1 VSWLVVQKDTFEF
14 TSATPARL
22 DSSAHGRR
30 YFCPACGTP
39 VTCEL
44 DEHPSLVDVTL
55 GSLDEPTRFTPTM
68 EVFGDT
74 RLPWVS
80 STPTKS

>member
-1 VSWLVVQKDTFEF
+1 
-14 TSATPARL
+14 
-22 DSSAHGRR
+22 
-30 YFCPACGTP
+30 
-39 VTCEL
+39 
-44 DEHPSLVDVTL
+44 VTL